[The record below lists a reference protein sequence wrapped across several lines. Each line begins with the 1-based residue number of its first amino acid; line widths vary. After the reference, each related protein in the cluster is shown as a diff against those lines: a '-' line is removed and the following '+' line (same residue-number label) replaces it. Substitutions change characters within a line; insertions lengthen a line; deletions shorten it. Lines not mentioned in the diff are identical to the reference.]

1 MEQTTIKALA
11 SEIGVSKVAVSKKI
25 ESLGLK
31 GELIA
36 DGKRFLVPPTVAEKV
51 IESYRT
57 RTEEMKGK
65 TSAAEDKPK
74 RAEENP
80 DFSDIIE
87 MLKEQNEY
95 LKQQLE
101 EKDRLLKDQLAENN
115 RQVERFQLLLN
126 QQQQLM
132 LNQPNGAVVDAEEV
146 SGHEESTSVVAD
158 VSDSDPDRKE
168 PKRGIFS
175 RFFR

>member
-36 DGKRFLVPPTVAEKV
+36 DGKRFLVPPSVAEKV

-65 TSAAEDKPK
+65 TSADEDRPK

-80 DFSDIIE
+80 GFASTVELMNQQIE
-87 MLKEQNEY
+87 SLNKQIES

-101 EKDRLLKDQLAENN
+101 TKDRQIEK
-115 RQVERFQLLLN
+115 FQEDSKGFLSVILS

-132 LNQPNGAVVDAEEV
+132 LNHPDAVVDAEEV
-146 SGHEESTSVVAD
+146 GHEESTSVDAEV
-158 VSDSDPDRKE
+158 SDPDRKE
-168 PKRGIFS
+168 PIWAFVGKL
-175 RFFR
+175 FR